1 MIFIRQSYDED
12 PNEFQLSDTDLQ
24 SGPPDLHKCPSWRI
38 IIKFLLRKQTK
49 ETKTR
54 QKRFFAFMLSVLICC
69 LPTATVLAADTYRED
84 NGQITNNLIVKWYDN
99 LVFISDGQMT
109 YKAPNGTQISDFHYY
124 RDVPAIIQPDT
135 TAYSDY
141 DWKIT
146 ITSKDADN
154 NIKSCDLTAVKTGPE
169 DKPTQPVKEEKSED
183 TSERKHDD
191 QTPASWEANP
201 NEISAF
207 YIKNGFI
214 DNRTKLGKE
223 EQGETCQFIFR
234 SSFPAGNNYKE
245 AFSLSMS
252 YDGKH
257 TTDLKDG
264 TLLLYIPPNLQ
275 RSGRKFKMLA
285 INKDG
290 EVFLYDNTSDNEGIF
305 QTKLN
310 VEGYAFCLIYT
321 DEFILN

>member
-1 MIFIRQSYDED
+1 M
-12 PNEFQLSDTDLQ
+12 
-24 SGPPDLHKCPSWRI
+24 
-38 IIKFLLRKQTK
+38 KFLLRKQTK

-69 LPTATVLAADTYRED
+69 LPTATVLAENIYIPEPPIPDGFWEQ
-84 NGQITNNLIVKWYDN
+84 QIGKTIDSGEY
-99 LVFISDGQMT
+99 IYGSGGDGHT
-109 YKAPNGTQISDFHYY
+109 
-124 RDVPAIIQPDT
+124 
-135 TAYSDY
+135 
-141 DWKIT
+141 IT
-146 ITSKDADN
+146 ITYNSSKGTTERQKAVEGADLNKGIKVDSIDGFDNWKVTNCN
-154 NIKSCDLTAVKTGPE
+154 NDFQFTLQALNNNP
-169 DKPTQPVKEEKSED
+169 QPVQPAQKEEKSED
-183 TSERKHDD
+183 ISKRKHYD
-191 QTPASWEANP
+191 QTPTSWEANP
-201 NEISAF
+201 NEISGF

-214 DNRTKLGKE
+214 DNKAKLGKE
-223 EQGETCQFIFR
+223 EQGETCQYIFR
-234 SSFPAGNNYKE
+234 SSFPAGNDYKE

-290 EVFLYDNTSDNEGIF
+290 EVFLFDNTSDNEGIF

>member
-1 MIFIRQSYDED
+1 M
-12 PNEFQLSDTDLQ
+12 
-24 SGPPDLHKCPSWRI
+24 
-38 IIKFLLRKQTK
+38 KFLLRKQTK

-69 LPTATVLAADTYRED
+69 LPTATVLAENLNFYRNPGTIQNSTINSDETIMGSGHVTFTYLSPDGTDITPMPPNAIKERNFTLDDTQYLVPTIAGYNKWLVTVFTEAP
-84 NGQITNNLIVKWYDN
+84 GTNNYV
-99 LVFISDGQMT
+99 MT
-109 YKAPNGTQISDFHYY
+109 LKAIEEK
-124 RDVPAIIQPDT
+124 PA
-135 TAYSDY
+135 
-141 DWKIT
+141 
-146 ITSKDADN
+146 
-154 NIKSCDLTAVKTGPE
+154 
-169 DKPTQPVKEEKSED
+169 QPVKEEKSED
-183 TSERKHDD
+183 TSESKHDD

-207 YIKNGFI
+207 YINNGFI
-214 DNRTKLGKE
+214 DNRVKLGKE

-290 EVFLYDNTSDNEGIF
+290 EVFLFDNTSDNEGIF
-305 QTKLN
+305 QTKLY

>member
-38 IIKFLLRKQTK
+38 IMKFLLRKQTK

-54 QKRFFAFMLSVLICC
+54 QKRFFAFVLSVLICC
-69 LPTATVLAADTYRED
+69 LPTATVLAA
-84 NGQITNNLIVKWYDN
+84 NI
-99 LVFISDGQMT
+99 
-109 YKAPNGTQISDFHYY
+109 DFHAAGGEGTTIYSGEKLY
-124 RDVPAIIQPDT
+124 GSNAALHILYKTPQGDVQRETHLVSGALADGYVVEPINGYNAWRYIGTTGDCPYHTTLEAIYEPTPPA
-135 TAYSDY
+135 
-141 DWKIT
+141 
-146 ITSKDADN
+146 
-154 NIKSCDLTAVKTGPE
+154 
-169 DKPTQPVKEEKSED
+169 QPVKEEKSED
-183 TSERKHDD
+183 TSKRKHYD
-191 QTPASWEANP
+191 QTPTSWEANP

-214 DNRTKLGKE
+214 DNKAKFGKE

-290 EVFLYDNTSDNEGIF
+290 EVYLFDNTSDNEGIF

>member
-1 MIFIRQSYDED
+1 MILD
-12 PNEFQLSDTDLQ
+12 PNEFQLSDKDLQ
-24 SGPPDLHKCPSWRI
+24 SGPQDLHKCPSWRI
-38 IIKFLLRKQTK
+38 IMKFLLRKQTK

-54 QKRFFAFMLSVLICC
+54 QKRFFAFLLSVLICC
-69 LPTATVLAADTYRED
+69 LPTATVLAADIELPTTPDFNSLIGTTVYAEDVIYGSGVSDRIVNVTYTSSKGTTSRRFQVID
-84 NGQITNNLIVKWYDN
+84 DTRANGYRIEAIDGFTQWIITGANDDRLFTLQALNNN
-99 LVFISDGQMT
+99 
-109 YKAPNGTQISDFHYY
+109 P
-124 RDVPAIIQPDT
+124 
-135 TAYSDY
+135 
-141 DWKIT
+141 
-146 ITSKDADN
+146 
-154 NIKSCDLTAVKTGPE
+154 
-169 DKPTQPVKEEKSED
+169 QPVQPAQKEEKSED
-183 TSERKHDD
+183 ISKRKHYD
-191 QTPASWEANP
+191 QTPTSWEANP
-201 NEISAF
+201 NEISGF

-214 DNRTKLGKE
+214 DNKAKLGKE
-223 EQGETCQFIFR
+223 EQGETCQYIFR
-234 SSFPAGNNYKE
+234 SSFPAGNDYKE

-290 EVFLYDNTSDNEGIF
+290 EVFLFDNTSDNEGIF

>member
-1 MIFIRQSYDED
+1 M
-12 PNEFQLSDTDLQ
+12 
-24 SGPPDLHKCPSWRI
+24 
-38 IIKFLLRKQTK
+38 KFLLRKQTK

-69 LPTATVLAADTYRED
+69 LPTATVLAENLNFYYNADTIQNSTINSDETIMGSGHVTFTYLSPD
-84 NGQITNNLIVKWYDN
+84 GTDITP
-99 LVFISDGQMT
+99 MP
-109 YKAPNGTQISDFHYY
+109 PNAIKECDF
-124 RDVPAIIQPDT
+124 T
-135 TAYSDY
+135 L
-141 DWKIT
+141 
-146 ITSKDADN
+146 
-154 NIKSCDLTAVKTGPE
+154 DLTQYHVPVIDNYNKWKVTYFNEVPGGGVSKFEMTLKAIE
-169 DKPTQPVKEEKSED
+169 EKPAQPVKEEKSED
-183 TSERKHDD
+183 TSERKHYD
-191 QTPASWEANP
+191 QKPTSWEANP

-214 DNRTKLGKE
+214 DNRVKLGKE

-290 EVFLYDNTSDNEGIF
+290 EVFLFDNTSDNEGIF

>member
-1 MIFIRQSYDED
+1 M
-12 PNEFQLSDTDLQ
+12 
-24 SGPPDLHKCPSWRI
+24 
-38 IIKFLLRKQTK
+38 KFLLRKQTK

-69 LPTATVLAADTYRED
+69 LPTATVLAENINIPGSTPPDFWGQQIGKTINSGEYIYGSGG
-84 NGQITNNLIVKWYDN
+84 NGYT
-99 LVFISDGQMT
+99 
-109 YKAPNGTQISDFHYY
+109 
-124 RDVPAIIQPDT
+124 
-135 TAYSDY
+135 
-141 DWKIT
+141 IT
-146 ITSKDADN
+146 ITYNSSKGTTVKDKAVEGADLNDGIKVDSLYGFDNWKVTDCN
-154 NIKSCDLTAVKTGPE
+154 NDFQFTLQALNDNP
-169 DKPTQPVKEEKSED
+169 QPVKEEKSED

-201 NEISAF
+201 NEISSF

-223 EQGETCQFIFR
+223 EQGEACQYIFR

-290 EVFLYDNTSDNEGIF
+290 EVILFDNTSDNEGIF

>member
-1 MIFIRQSYDED
+1 M
-12 PNEFQLSDTDLQ
+12 
-24 SGPPDLHKCPSWRI
+24 
-38 IIKFLLRKQTK
+38 KFLLSKQTK

-54 QKRFFAFMLSVLICC
+54 LKRFFAFMLSVLICC
-69 LPTATVLAADTYRED
+69 LPTATALAESITVTVNDDGLLVPNTNKLVGKTMDPGERFAYKNEYRYGSGNLYLYYDVNADGNY
-84 NGQITNNLIVKWYDN
+84 TNSADDHVEINHCDD
-99 LVFISDGQMT
+99 S
-109 YKAPNGTQISDFHYY
+109 
-124 RDVPAIIQPDT
+124 PANPDT
-135 TAYSDY
+135 KSLVIKNIGIAGYQHWSISNAEFRNPSSSGDPGIL
-141 DWKIT
+141 KIYLKPV
-146 ITSKDADN
+146 KD
-154 NIKSCDLTAVKTGPE
+154 E
-169 DKPTQPVKEEKSED
+169 KPAQKEEKSED
-183 TSERKHDD
+183 ISKRKHYD
-191 QTPASWEANP
+191 QTPTSWEANP

-214 DNRTKLGKE
+214 DNKAKLGKE

-234 SSFPAGNNYKE
+234 SSFPAGNDYKE

-290 EVFLYDNTSDNEGIF
+290 EVFLFDNTSDNEGIF

>member
-1 MIFIRQSYDED
+1 M
-12 PNEFQLSDTDLQ
+12 
-24 SGPPDLHKCPSWRI
+24 
-38 IIKFLLRKQTK
+38 KFLLRKQTK

-54 QKRFFAFMLSVLICC
+54 QKRFFAFILSVLICC
-69 LPTATVLAADTYRED
+69 LPTATVLAED
-84 NGQITNNLIVKWYDN
+84 I
-99 LVFISDGQMT
+99 
-109 YKAPNGTQISDFHYY
+109 DFHATGGEGTAIYSGEKLYGSCAALYILY
-124 RDVPAIIQPDT
+124 RTPQGNEQKEAHPGSGELADGYVVETINGYNAWRYIGTTGDGPYHTTLEAI
-135 TAYSDY
+135 
-141 DWKIT
+141 
-146 ITSKDADN
+146 
-154 NIKSCDLTAVKTGPE
+154 
-169 DKPTQPVKEEKSED
+169 KEEKSED
-183 TSERKHDD
+183 TSKRKHDD

-214 DNRTKLGKE
+214 DNRAKLGKE
-223 EQGETCQFIFR
+223 EQGEACQYIFR

-275 RSGRKFKMLA
+275 RSGRTFKMLA

-290 EVFLYDNTSDNEGIF
+290 EVFLYDNTSDNKGIF

>member
-1 MIFIRQSYDED
+1 MKI
-12 PNEFQLSDTDLQ
+12 
-24 SGPPDLHKCPSWRI
+24 
-38 IIKFLLRKQTK
+38 LLRKQTK

-54 QKRFFAFMLSVLICC
+54 QKRFFAFMLSMLICC
-69 LPTATVLAADTYRED
+69 LPTATVLAADIELPATPNFSSLIGTTVNEGDVIYGSGVSGRVVNVTYTSSKR
-84 NGQITNNLIVKWYDN
+84 
-99 LVFISDGQMT
+99 
-109 YKAPNGTQISDFHYY
+109 
-124 RDVPAIIQPDT
+124 DT
-135 TAYSDY
+135 TQRFTVTDDTHANGYQIKAIDGFTQ
-141 DWKIT
+141 WIIT
-146 ITSKDADN
+146 VANDDRSFTLQALNDN
-154 NIKSCDLTAVKTGPE
+154 PQPV
-169 DKPTQPVKEEKSED
+169 QPVKEEKSED